1 MSHRCLAALC
11 LGMAIVM
18 LAPPAA
24 AGQSQG
30 AAEPPRTPDG
40 QPDLS
45 GVWDFRT
52 VTPLERPAE
61 LADQAFFTTE
71 EAAAFAERRVRESNV
86 DLNRATT
93 TTARE
98 VVNGTRE
105 SVDLAAAY
113 NNFWYDR
120 GTTAVVTGRTSLVVD
135 PPDGRIPML
144 TPEAQARVA
153 ARVERSRRI
162 TEGPEDR
169 PLGERCIVRPNA
181 GPPLTPAGYNN
192 NVQIFQTPGH
202 VVLFA
207 EQIHDSRVV
216 PTDGRPHLPQRLR
229 QWMGDSRG
237 RWEGETFVVE
247 TTNFNDRKYFRGAG
261 GNMHLVERFTR
272 LDADTLLYEFTVSD
286 PQSFTRPWTA
296 QIPMKRN
303 PDPIYEYACHEGNYG
318 MEGTLSGAGRI
329 PDFPVTRSH
338 PPASWPSAAN
348 SSICRTYRKTAGEES
363 RRRSPVA
370 NRWMRP

>member
-1 MSHRCLAALC
+1 MTHRCLAALSV
-11 LGMAIVM
+11 GMAILV
-18 LAPPAA
+18 LAPLPA
-24 AGQSQG
+24 AGQSQASATP
-30 AAEPPRTPDG
+30 AATPNG

-61 LADQAFFTTE
+61 LADKAFFTEE
-71 EAAAFAERRVRESNV
+71 EAAAFAERRVRESDV
-86 DLNRATT
+86 DLNRATS

-98 VVNGTRE
+98 IVNGTRE

-120 GTTAVVTGRTSLVVD
+120 GTTVVGTGRTSLVID
-135 PPDGRIPML
+135 PPDGRVPML

-192 NVQIFQTPGH
+192 NVQIFQTPDH
-202 VVLFA
+202 VVLLT
-207 EQIHDSRVV
+207 EQIHDARFV
-216 PTDGRPHLPQRLR
+216 PTDGRPHLPERLR

-237 RWEGETFVVE
+237 EGETLVVE

-261 GNMHLVERFTR
+261 ENMHLVLRH
-272 LDADTLLYEFTVSD
+272 D
-286 PQSFTRPWTA
+286 
-296 QIPMKRN
+296 
-303 PDPIYEYACHEGNYG
+303 
-318 MEGTLSGAGRI
+318 
-329 PDFPVTRSH
+329 
-338 PPASWPSAAN
+338 
-348 SSICRTYRKTAGEES
+348 
-363 RRRSPVA
+363 
-370 NRWMRP
+370 

>member
-1 MSHRCLAALC
+1 M
-11 LGMAIVM
+11 
-18 LAPPAA
+18 
-24 AGQSQG
+24 
-30 AAEPPRTPDG
+30 
-40 QPDLS
+40 
-45 GVWDFRT
+45 
-52 VTPLERPAE
+52 
-61 LADQAFFTTE
+61 
-71 EAAAFAERRVRESNV
+71 
-86 DLNRATT
+86 
-93 TTARE
+93 
-98 VVNGTRE
+98 
-105 SVDLAAAY
+105 
-113 NNFWYDR
+113 
-120 GTTAVVTGRTSLVVD
+120 
-135 PPDGRIPML
+135 
-144 TPEAQARVA
+144 
-153 ARVERSRRI
+153 
-162 TEGPEDR
+162 
-169 PLGERCIVRPNA
+169 RPNA

-318 MEGTLSGAGRI
+318 MEGTLSGARA
-329 PDFPVTRSH
+329 V
-338 PPASWPSAAN
+338 
-348 SSICRTYRKTAGEES
+348 E
-363 RRRSPVA
+363 RR
-370 NRWMRP
+370 

>member
-1 MSHRCLAALC
+1 MTHRGLAALSV
-11 LGMAIVM
+11 GMAILA
-18 LAPPAA
+18 LAPLPA
-24 AGQSQG
+24 AGQSPAS
-30 AAEPPRTPDG
+30 AAPAGTPDG
-40 QPDLS
+40 QSDLS

-61 LADQAFFTTE
+61 LADKAFFTDE
-71 EAAAFAERRVRESNV
+71 EAAAFAERRVRESDV

-98 VVNGTRE
+98 IVNGTRE

-120 GTTAVVTGRTSLVVD
+120 GTTVVGTGRTSLVID
-135 PPDGRIPML
+135 PPDGRVPML

-192 NVQIFQTPGH
+192 NVQIFQTPDH
-202 VVLFA
+202 VVLLT
-207 EQIHDSRVV
+207 EQIHDARFV
-216 PTDGRPHLPQRLR
+216 PTDGRPHLPERLR

-237 RWEGETFVVE
+237 RWEGETLVVE

-318 MEGTLSGAGRI
+318 MEGTLTGARA
-329 PDFPVTRSH
+329 V
-338 PPASWPSAAN
+338 
-348 SSICRTYRKTAGEES
+348 E
-363 RRRSPVA
+363 RR
-370 NRWMRP
+370 

>member
-1 MSHRCLAALC
+1 MSHRRLAALC

-18 LAPPAA
+18 LAPPPA
-24 AGQSQG
+24 AGQSQSS
-30 AAEPPRTPDG
+30 AESPRTPDG

-61 LADQAFFTTE
+61 LGDQAFFTAE

-120 GTTAVVTGRTSLVVD
+120 GTTAVGTGRTSLVVD

-207 EQIHDSRVV
+207 EQIHDARVV

-296 QIPMKRN
+296 QLPMKRN

-318 MEGTLSGAGRI
+318 MEGTLTGARA
-329 PDFPVTRSH
+329 V
-338 PPASWPSAAN
+338 
-348 SSICRTYRKTAGEES
+348 E
-363 RRRSPVA
+363 RR
-370 NRWMRP
+370 

>member
-1 MSHRCLAALC
+1 MTHRGLAALSV
-11 LGMAIVM
+11 GMAILV
-18 LAPPAA
+18 LAPLPA
-24 AGQSQG
+24 AGQSQ
-30 AAEPPRTPDG
+30 ASATPAETPNG

-61 LADQAFFTTE
+61 LADKAFFTEE
-71 EAAAFAERRVRESNV
+71 EAAAFAERRVRESDV
-86 DLNRATT
+86 DLNRATS

-98 VVNGTRE
+98 IVNGTRE

-120 GTTAVVTGRTSLVVD
+120 GTTVVGTGRTSLVID
-135 PPDGRIPML
+135 PPDGRVPML

-192 NVQIFQTPGH
+192 NVQIFQTPDH
-202 VVLFA
+202 VVLLT
-207 EQIHDSRVV
+207 EQIHDARFV
-216 PTDGRPHLPQRLR
+216 PTDGRPHLPERLT

-237 RWEGETFVVE
+237 RWEGETLVVE

-296 QIPMKRN
+296 QIPMRRN

-318 MEGTLSGAGRI
+318 MEGTLTGARA
-329 PDFPVTRSH
+329 V
-338 PPASWPSAAN
+338 
-348 SSICRTYRKTAGEES
+348 E
-363 RRRSPVA
+363 RR
-370 NRWMRP
+370 